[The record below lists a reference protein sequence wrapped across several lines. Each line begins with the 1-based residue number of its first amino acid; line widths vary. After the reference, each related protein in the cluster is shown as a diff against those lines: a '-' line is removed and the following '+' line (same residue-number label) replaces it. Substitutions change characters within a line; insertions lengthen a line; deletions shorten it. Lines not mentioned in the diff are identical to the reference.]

1 MRRSDLQRKMMRKGA
16 EVRLPLEVL
25 EADPKEIIDLAGDI
39 ARETLKPL
47 KGTSLEVTQTD
58 THMLYR
64 LPRLPQLP
72 TAKEDL

>member
-1 MRRSDLQRKMMRKGA
+1 MKRSDLQRKMRRQGA
-16 EVRLPLEVL
+16 EVRLPLSEIEAAPAEV
-25 EADPKEIIDLAGDI
+25 IDMAGDI

-47 KGTSLEVTQTD
+47 KGTSLEVTQTE

-72 TAKEDL
+72 TP

>member
-1 MRRSDLQRKMMRKGA
+1 MRKGA

-25 EADPKEIIDLAGDI
+25 EADPEEIIDLAGDI

-47 KGTSLEVTQTD
+47 KGTSLEVVQTE

-72 TAKEDL
+72 TP